1 MKVLNH
7 WQENRCKKSFHRRN
21 KVNPCAGSDSKIK
34 TQGEY
39 LYEPDF
45 PWFDMQGDLYEYML
59 DKLASAEQKWAVSY
73 AKAYKRN
80 YGSIG

>member
-1 MKVLNH
+1 M
-7 WQENRCKKSFHRRN
+7 
-21 KVNPCAGSDSKIK
+21 
-34 TQGEY
+34 
-39 LYEPDF
+39 YEPDF